1 MSLSFG
7 LAKPSQLSEIRA
19 LFVKS
24 MAYIGDRMGID
35 LPADAYSNLRDF
47 YQCGNLYI
55 LEEQGVVLAAA
66 ALHEAHNGLYIDYL
80 AVHPDYQRE
89 GLGKRMLT
97 ELEVLTES
105 RELSHLRLHTPEVMD
120 ELLSFYARRGFT
132 ETHRALPSHGRD
144 QLLRV
149 HFRKTISLSDHN
161 MDLEYEHDRQIA

>member
-66 ALHEAHNGLYIDYL
+66 ALHEAHNGLYVDYL

-105 RELSHLRLHTPEVMD
+105 RELSHLRLP
-120 ELLSFYARRGFT
+120 YAR
-132 ETHRALPSHGRD
+132 
-144 QLLRV
+144 
-149 HFRKTISLSDHN
+149 SDG
-161 MDLEYEHDRQIA
+161 